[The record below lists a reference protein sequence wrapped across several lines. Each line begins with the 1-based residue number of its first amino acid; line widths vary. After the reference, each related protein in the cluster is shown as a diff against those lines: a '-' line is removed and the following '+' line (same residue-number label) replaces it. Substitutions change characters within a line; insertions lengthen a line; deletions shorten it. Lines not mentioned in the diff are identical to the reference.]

1 MKNIKTIVG
10 ASFLFAVVMAAA
22 VFVLGKG
29 SASAQELVQE
39 NTNSSSNSTSQSQT
53 YDYVAQPGDSYSLIA
68 RKAVQTYGI
77 INKVNLTE
85 AQIIYVETNLTQLA
99 DSPVLNEG
107 QKVQIKTDDIKA
119 WVEKAQKL
127 TDAQEAAWNVYAQNA
142 NFNTN
147 SIGQAS

>member
-1 MKNIKTIVG
+1 M
-10 ASFLFAVVMAAA
+10 FAVVMAAV

-29 SASAQELVQE
+29 SVSAQELAPQNNNS
-39 NTNSSSNSTSQSQT
+39 NTSSQSQT

-77 INKVNLTE
+77 INKVNLSE
-85 AQIIYVETNLTQLA
+85 AQIIYIETNLTQLA

-147 SIGQAS
+147 SVGQAS

>member
-10 ASFLFAVVMAAA
+10 ASFLFIA
-22 VFVLGKG
+22 VFATGLLVVGKG
-29 SASAQELVQE
+29 SVSAQELAQP
-39 NTNSSSNSTSQSQT
+39 SNNQAEQVAT

-77 INKVNLTE
+77 INKVNLSE
-85 AQIIYVETNLTQLA
+85 AQIIYVETNLTLSA

-107 QKVQIKTDDIKA
+107 QKVSIKVDDIKA
-119 WVEKAQKL
+119 WVEKAEKL

-142 NFNTN
+142 NFNTD
-147 SIGQAS
+147 SVGQAS